1 MIWVYFEFEFV
12 SKKHFKNLISSLIG
26 ANSHFFLG
34 PQKGMYSFST
44 KISSLVDLS
53 IFSLLPLAYKHLS
66 ITRNLWKRCS
76 DLNRTVHLLNVSF
89 SLCESALLRYFE
101 LLVHP
106 QPTTLSI
113 STIVRPIG
121 WNVLILSVSVQSNV
135 LRRFRRFEYLF
146 DLDIGL
152 LEHWLFGRWL
162 RLTIN
167 IWSKKNIKC
176 NKMYHKLCFLKINTY
191 TKDPSEKKCFSG
203 MVTTWQCLRHLFLEL
218 ASVNLTTNI
227 NMNVIIFF
235 IIFFQDYKKIS
246 NFSYKWF
253 CQFSCLNMT
262 EQHQIALIDSW

>member
-135 LRRFRRFEYLF
+135 LRRFRLFEYLF

-176 NKMYHKLCFLKINTY
+176 NKIYHMFPQNKYLHKGSIG
-191 TKDPSEKKCFSG
+191 EKMFFWYG
-203 MVTTWQCLRHLFLEL
+203 DHLAVFE
-218 ASVNLTTNI
+218 
-227 NMNVIIFF
+227 
-235 IIFFQDYKKIS
+235 
-246 NFSYKWF
+246 
-253 CQFSCLNMT
+253 
-262 EQHQIALIDSW
+262 ALISWACFGELYYKYKHERNYIFHNFFSRL